1 MNLSIIFSLSIFS
14 IFSSYYSLVTTKN
27 FIFLSKN
34 MRNLYLA
41 EKLGTV
47 MVNKTA
53 VILGLNLS
61 EL

>member
-1 MNLSIIFSLSIFS
+1 
-14 IFSSYYSLVTTKN
+14 
-27 FIFLSKN
+27 